1 VVGHQWWWEFQ
12 YTDLGISTANE
23 LHLVVNQTAS
33 FQLNSA
39 DVIHSFWFPLM
50 GGKMD
55 VFPARDNHMWFT
67 PQKTGDFHG
76 QCVEFCGT
84 QHANMRMRL
93 VVESQSDFQAWAQRQ
108 RTDAIQPTSAQARQG
123 SEIFQKSVC
132 IACHTIRGTAAKGT
146 IGPDLTHVG
155 SRKTIA
161 AGVLDNTPDK
171 MTQWIRDPQSIKEG
185 SKMTYGS
192 DTAKVPL
199 SDADLASVVAYLQEL
214 K

>member
-1 VVGHQWWWEFQ
+1 MKNQGH
-12 YTDLGISTANE
+12 GCCNA
-23 LHLVVNQTAS
+23 
-33 FQLNSA
+33 
-39 DVIHSFWFPLM
+39 HSPGL
-50 GGKMD
+50 
-55 VFPARDNHMWFT
+55 
-67 PQKTGDFHG
+67 
-76 QCVEFCGT
+76 
-84 QHANMRMRL
+84 
-93 VVESQSDFQAWAQRQ
+93 QA
-108 RTDAIQPTSAQARQG
+108 PN
-123 SEIFQKSVC
+123 
-132 IACHTIRGTAAKGT
+132 
-146 IGPDLTHVG
+146 LTHVG